1 MGAPTCS
8 DTSGEQVCPGFLPH
22 LLGETTPDVTVEFPR
37 RRRLRRPV
45 RHSWIC
51 RPTIIQTLTPTTH
64 RRCRSGL
71 GNRSIKRWNRLKIQQ
86 SYSSKSQVQIVRVPY
101 DSFHSECSRFSHSF
115 QARSIFRTP
124 IVQNWVV
131 ALFFNV
137 GGRGGFWNSLSLFK
151 I

>member
-8 DTSGEQVCPGFLPH
+8 DTSGEQVCPGFLLP

-51 RPTIIQTLTPTTH
+51 RPIIIQTLTPTTH

-71 GNRSIKRWNRLKIQQ
+71 GNRSNVEIDWKYKVPPQNHKYKLSEYLMTHFIQSVHALVTPFRQ
-86 SYSSKSQVQIVRVPY
+86 GQ
-101 DSFHSECSRFSHSF
+101 FSEHQLFRIEWLHCFLMKGVGVE
-115 QARSIFRTP
+115 IFIP
-124 IVQNWVV
+124 DHCPH
-131 ALFFNV
+131 
-137 GGRGGFWNSLSLFK
+137 
-151 I
+151 